1 MPALYMSEELLTAV
15 AEYEQGLGI
24 RPGTFCA
31 YDVEV
36 DGIADLLDR
45 TVLGELSLDPAELLC
60 PWKEIAFVARGR
72 PPTWEVAERLYAAG
86 VKGARIPSSVQPG
99 GVNLVLWAWGVAG
112 SHVAARDPNR
122 DLPHDGS
129 SWPHRT

>member
-31 YDVEV
+31 YDVDV

-45 TVLGELSLDPAELLC
+45 VVLAELSPDPTELLC

-72 PPTWEVAERLYAAG
+72 PPTREVAKRLYAAG
-86 VKGARIPSSVQPG
+86 IKGARISSAVQPG
-99 GVNLVLWAWGVAG
+99 GVNLVPWAWGVAG
-112 SHVAARDPNR
+112 SHVVALDPNR

-129 SWPHRT
+129 SWSHRT